1 MISFRV
7 EARKWSSAPQGV
19 RRLSPLERELRDAR
33 DVGLQPDEPGVS
45 MARAADASR
54 WQTSSQA
61 YGAFYKLP
69 PREKVKDPQHSLLVA
84 LAPAVEPPSRETAPA
99 ASASAADS
107 QAASASA
114 ADSQGL
120 VLQARVVPQPG
131 DGACLFH
138 SLAHGNHAE
147 PLRLRH
153 AIADFIES
161 QPDALIGGEPLRAW
175 VKWESRLPPALYAA
189 RMRGAGCWGGAIEI
203 AVRRASRSRTPCTH
217 AAHASSPTRCRT
229 ACARA
234 CTRTRSARSSRG
246 SSGSP
251 CTCTSRSLP
260 LAPTSA
266 SRASS
271 RRTTR
276 SSRCTCSTAEEC
288 TTTRC
293 IPCE

>member
-1 MISFRV
+1 M
-7 EARKWSSAPQGV
+7 SSQAYGT
-19 RRLSPLERELRDAR
+19 
-33 DVGLQPDEPGVS
+33 
-45 MARAADASR
+45 ARAADASR

-84 LAPAVEPPSRETAPA
+84 LAPAVEPPSCETAP
-99 ASASAADS
+99 
-107 QAASASA
+107 AASASA

-138 SLAHGNHAE
+138 SLADGNQAE

-153 AIADFIES
+153 AVADFIES
-161 QPDALIGGEPLRAW
+161 QPDALISGEPLRAW
-175 VKWESRLPPALYAA
+175 VKWESRLPPATYAA

-203 AVRRASRSRTPCTH
+203 AVRRASRSRSPCMHT
-217 AAHASSPTRCRT
+217 AHASSPTRCRT

-234 CTRTRSARSSRG
+234 CTRARSARSSRD

>member
-1 MISFRV
+1 MSSQAYRTARV
-7 EARKWSSAPQGV
+7 
-19 RRLSPLERELRDAR
+19 
-33 DVGLQPDEPGVS
+33 
-45 MARAADASR
+45 ADASR
-54 WQTSSQA
+54 WRTSSQV

-69 PREKVKDPQHSLLVA
+69 PRESVKDPQHSLLAA
-84 LAPAVEPPSRETAPA
+84 LAPAVEPPSA
-99 ASASAADS
+99 
-107 QAASASA
+107 A

-138 SLAHGNHAE
+138 SLADGHQAE

-161 QPDALIGGEPLRAW
+161 QPDATICGEPLRAW

-189 RMRGAGCWGGAIEI
+189 RMRGADCWGGAIEI
-203 AVRRASRSRTPCTH
+203 AVRRASRSRNPCMH

-229 ACARA
+229 ACAHA
-234 CTRTRSARSSRG
+234 AHVLALPRSSRG
-246 SSGSP
+246 SSASP
-251 CTCTSRSLP
+251 CTCTSRSQP
-260 LAPTSA
+260 RAPSSA

-271 RRTTR
+271 RRTRR
-276 SSRCTCSTAEEC
+276 SSRRTCSTAGEC

-293 IPCE
+293 IPRE

>member
-1 MISFRV
+1 MR
-7 EARKWSSAPQGV
+7 
-19 RRLSPLERELRDAR
+19 SPPLTSVGRELRDAR
-33 DVGLQPDEPGVS
+33 ESASSQMS
-45 MARAADASR
+45 QAYSTARAADASR

-229 ACARA
+229 VCARA
-234 CTRTRSARSSRG
+234 CTRA
-246 SSGSP
+246 
-251 CTCTSRSLP
+251 RSLP
-260 LAPTSA
+260 GFRAALRGRRASVRAARSRWLLSAHRELPAATRHGAAGAPTLPWRSALRHAA
-266 SRASS
+266 SRVN
-271 RRTTR
+271 
-276 SSRCTCSTAEEC
+276 STQ
-288 TTTRC
+288 
-293 IPCE
+293 